1 VNREIVASNGIRF
14 EYEDE
19 NEYEND
25 FRNEGRRISNMRS
38 LEVLARCSQTQGRR
52 A

>member
-14 EYEDE
+14 EDE